1 MINLKEA
8 AKLSGKGL
16 TTITRLARK
25 YQDSKHV
32 KKQAGQ
38 YLISKELVNQIYP
51 PVNHVANQNNQENET
66 GLLDAKNETIA
77 FLKSELEQ
85 KNRQINELTERI
97 RENNIIIQN
106 LQTRLQIPESFTEHQ
121 EINQEPQPDHPHPHH
136 TTEKHKQV
144 IIELIQQGGYTH
156 RQVADYL
163 NQHGYT
169 NSRGSKFTK
178 NAIEKI
184 LSRMRKKSQI

>member
-66 GLLDAKNETIA
+66 GLLDAKNETISL
-77 FLKSELEQ
+77 LKSELEQ

-106 LQTRLQIPESFTEHQ
+106 LQSRLQLPESFTESNEGHEQPQ
-121 EINQEPQPDHPHPHH
+121 E
-136 TTEKHKQV
+136 HKA
-144 IIELIQQGGYTH
+144 IIIDLH
-156 RQVADYL
+156 RQGYSHRQIANYL
-163 NQHGYT
+163 NEHGYLNT
-169 NSRGSKFTK
+169 KGDPFTK
-178 NAIEKI
+178 NSITKI
-184 LSRMRKKSQI
+184 MARLRSS